1 MNLCLDHVSINSRHL
16 QEICQASGKH
26 LQCEQSTE
34 SRIKT
39 NDTNHVTDVTGS
51 EFGEEEIRVWGR
63 FKQQHA
69 DGEAQYNYF
78 AAKRKKMDVENNWS
92 TNVDVRLSHQCGIL
106 DQTMVMSHNEE
117 DAEKCL
123 QSNVLARR

>member
-1 MNLCLDHVSINSRHL
+1 MSINNRHL
-16 QEICQASGKH
+16 KEICQASGKH

-34 SRIKT
+34 SRIRT

-92 TNVDVRLSHQCGIL
+92 TNVDVRLSHQCRIL
-106 DQTMVMSHNEE
+106 ELTMVISHNEE
-117 DAEKCL
+117 DAEKCFQL
-123 QSNVLARR
+123 NVLACR